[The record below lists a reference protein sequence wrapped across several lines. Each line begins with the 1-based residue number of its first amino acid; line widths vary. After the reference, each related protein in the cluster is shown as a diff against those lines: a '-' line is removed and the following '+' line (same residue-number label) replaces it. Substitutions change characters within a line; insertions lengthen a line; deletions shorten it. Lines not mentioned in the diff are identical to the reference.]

1 MQETGNNIVQQKRIT
16 LRITKTN
23 LSFAAV
29 DSTAPEGLRYEP
41 YIVRSGIS
49 MPANL
54 REAFIGDNMLN
65 SDYKR
70 AQVLIDSKVL
80 MVPVEEFNEENKE
93 ELYRHAFTDVKN
105 DHVLHSVLPGENAV
119 AIFSINKDLKLVL
132 DDHFENVRI
141 MPLMQP
147 LWAYMHKRSFAGNF
161 NKLYGYFHNK
171 RLEVFSFNKNR
182 FQFVNAYDTNTA
194 RDIAYFLLFVW
205 KELNFDVEKD
215 ELHIFGAL
223 PEKEALTENLKKY
236 VRKVYPINPAAEFNR
251 APITQIKD
259 LPFDLL
265 TLFVKR

>member
-1 MQETGNNIVQQKRIT
+1 
-16 LRITKTN
+16 
-23 LSFAAV
+23 
-29 DSTAPEGLRYEP
+29 
-41 YIVRSGIS
+41 
-49 MPANL
+49 
-54 REAFIGDNMLN
+54 
-65 SDYKR
+65 
-70 AQVLIDSKVL
+70 
-80 MVPVEEFNEENKE
+80 
-93 ELYRHAFTDVKN
+93 
-105 DHVLHSVLPGENAV
+105 
-119 AIFSINKDLKLVL
+119 
-132 DDHFENVRI
+132 
-141 MPLMQP
+141 MQP

-205 KELNFDVEKD
+205 KELNYDAEKD